1 MTLPRS
7 NYKGAR
13 DIAHVPGEYL
23 FLESYPSKHEEPHRV
38 TRSWARELG
47 SFGITANAQTP
58 GPIITELLKRSNSEN
73 DIQQHNEFTVV
84 GRCGTPGDVA
94 HATMFLLSSANS
106 FITRQVLHV
115 CDGASLGSAP
125 W

>member
-7 NYKGAR
+7 NFTGTR

-23 FLESYPSKHEEPHRV
+23 FLESDLSKHEEPHRV
-38 TRSWARELG
+38 KRCSARELKA
-47 SFGITANAQTP
+47 FGITVNAMTP
-58 GPIITELLKRSNSEN
+58 GPIITDIFNRSDSE
-73 DIQQHNEFTVV
+73 DQQPNEFAVV
-84 GRCGTPGDVA
+84 GRRGTPGDVA

-106 FITRQVLHV
+106 FMTGRVLHV
-115 CDGASLGSAP
+115 CDGASLGSAS